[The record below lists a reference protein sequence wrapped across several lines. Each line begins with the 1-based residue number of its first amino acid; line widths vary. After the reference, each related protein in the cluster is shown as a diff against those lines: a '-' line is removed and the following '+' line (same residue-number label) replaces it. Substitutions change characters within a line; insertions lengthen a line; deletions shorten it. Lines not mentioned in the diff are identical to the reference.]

1 MGKIFKKKFTKPTR
15 NRYHYEYKK
24 CLKIEE
30 KIRKNKLLNS
40 CINMGGNIFTELKA
54 IRKSVPIIAS
64 KMDGNQDVKG
74 VFKDKY
80 EALYN
85 SANDEEALMKVLQ
98 EVESRVTEA
107 SLIEVEK
114 VTPSLVK
121 EAAKKLK
128 PGKSDPMF
136 SFTSDC
142 FKNAGDVL
150 YDKLCTVIQGF
161 LVHGHVTLVLLLATL
176 VPIIKDKLGSISAS
190 KNYRSIAISS
200 IMLKLFDWIF
210 LLLFGSKFN
219 LNDFQY
225 AYQAGCSTTM
235 CTWAALETVEYFLK
249 HQSEV
254 YTCAMDMTAA
264 FDMTLHSLLFLK
276 MLKAGFPPIF
286 LRLFLFIYIYQ
297 SANVRW
303 NGDLSSCFP
312 MTNGCRQGA
321 VLSAIAYCF
330 YCEDLF
336 SLLKKRRAGCWVL
349 NSYHG
354 IFGYSDDNWLLA
366 PSLASLQD
374 MLNTCEEYAM
384 DHNLKFSTDPDPVR
398 CKTKLMAFM
407 RRPRQLPNL
416 ILCGVPLPWVNNIKH
431 LGNSITNTIDGNQ
444 MDTKVKLAKYV
455 DRCNSLNQE
464 FHYAHPFTKV
474 KLNNIYNSHYT
485 GSQLWDLGSR
495 EMEKLVSTYNK
506 SVKIMF
512 NLPWS
517 THRYFI
523 EPLSQEPHVLKQLY
537 KRNLTFISKIK
548 NSGKTPLKTLLNLSK
563 NDV

>member
-1 MGKIFKKKFTKPTR
+1 
-15 NRYHYEYKK
+15 
-24 CLKIEE
+24 
-30 KIRKNKLLNS
+30 
-40 CINMGGNIFTELKA
+40 
-54 IRKSVPIIAS
+54 
-64 KMDGNQDVKG
+64 
-74 VFKDKY
+74 
-80 EALYN
+80 
-85 SANDEEALMKVLQ
+85 
-98 EVESRVTEA
+98 
-107 SLIEVEK
+107 
-114 VTPSLVK
+114 
-121 EAAKKLK
+121 
-128 PGKSDPMF
+128 
-136 SFTSDC
+136 
-142 FKNAGDVL
+142 
-150 YDKLCTVIQGF
+150 
-161 LVHGHVTLVLLLATL
+161 
-176 VPIIKDKLGSISAS
+176 
-190 KNYRSIAISS
+190 
-200 IMLKLFDWIF
+200 
-210 LLLFGSKFN
+210 
-219 LNDFQY
+219 
-225 AYQAGCSTTM
+225 
-235 CTWAALETVEYFLK
+235 
-249 HQSEV
+249 
-254 YTCAMDMTAA
+254 MTAA

-303 NGDLSSCFP
+303 NGDFSSCFQ

-374 MLNTCEEYAM
+374 MLRTCEDYARN
-384 DHNLKFSTDPDPVR
+384 HNLKFSTDPDPVK
-398 CKTKLMAFM
+398 CKTKLMAFT

-416 ILCGVPLPWVNNIKH
+416 ILCGVPLPWVNSIKH
-431 LGNSITNTIDGNQ
+431 LGNTITNTMDGNQ

-455 DRCNSLNQE
+455 DKCNSLNQE
-464 FHYAHPFTKV
+464 FHYAHPLTKV
-474 KLNNIYNSHYT
+474 KLNSIYNSHFT

-512 NLPWS
+512 NLPWP

-523 EPLSQEPHVLKQLY
+523 EPLSKEPHILKQLY
-537 KRNLTFISKIK
+537 KRYLTFISKIE

-563 NDV
+563 NDVRTRTGKNLRMLMILLGKKSVDDLAAEDIDSMEYYKAPERELWRVNFLEELIEARENIYEILNYI